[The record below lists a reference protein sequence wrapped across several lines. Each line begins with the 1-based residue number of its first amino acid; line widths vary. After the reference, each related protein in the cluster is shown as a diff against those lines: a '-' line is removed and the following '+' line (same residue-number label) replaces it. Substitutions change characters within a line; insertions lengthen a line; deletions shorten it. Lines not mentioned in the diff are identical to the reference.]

1 MSRRQSGILASS
13 RRIAAMVN
21 RYGYL
26 MLASWPRILD
36 LAYWPCIQMILWGLI
51 NRYLVLQQSGPVMQG
66 AGVLISA
73 ALLWDILYRAQ
84 LGVSLVFF
92 EELYSRNL
100 GNLFISPLRPSE
112 LAVSLLLVSLLRTL
126 FGVGVAA
133 GLAIVLYEFSIF
145 QLGLPL
151 LAFFTN
157 LLVMGW
163 AIGLMI
169 VAMVMRFGLGM
180 EGFAWAI
187 IFAFAP
193 LSGIYYPLSVLPDG
207 VRQIAWFLPS
217 SHVFEG
223 MRALM
228 APGGV
233 FLTDQFFEAAIL
245 NGAYMSAGI
254 ALFAW
259 SVHKARQKGLLL
271 QSGE

>member
-1 MSRRQSGILASS
+1 MSVQQSGTRASF
-13 RRIAAMVN
+13 RRISAMVT

-26 MLASWPRILD
+26 MLASWPRLLE
-36 LAYWPCIQMILWGLI
+36 LAYWPTIQMILWGLI
-51 NRYLVLQQSGPVMQG
+51 NRYLMGQAGGTLKG

-100 GNLFISPLRPSE
+100 GNLFVSPLRPGE
-112 LAVSLLLVSLLRTL
+112 LASSLLIVSLLRTL

-133 GLAIVLYEFSIF
+133 GLAFVLYEFSIF

-151 LAFFTN
+151 LAFFSN
-157 LLVMGW
+157 LLIMGW
-163 AIGLMI
+163 SIGLMI
-169 VAMVMRFGLGM
+169 AAMVLRYGLGM

-207 VRQIAWFLPS
+207 LREIAWFLPS

-223 MRALM
+223 MRELMDSGRFLNEELIDAALIN
-228 APGGV
+228 GV
-233 FLTDQFFEAAIL
+233 YLSVSIRLFFMAIL
-245 NGAYMSAGI
+245 
-254 ALFAW
+254 
-259 SVHKARQKGLLL
+259 KARERGLIL

>member
-1 MSRRQSGILASS
+1 
-13 RRIAAMVN
+13 MVT

-26 MLASWPRILD
+26 MLASWPRLLE
-36 LAYWPCIQMILWGLI
+36 LAYWPTIQMILWGLI
-51 NRYLVLQQSGPVMQG
+51 NRYLMGQAGAAIQG

-100 GNLFISPLRPSE
+100 GNLFVSPLRPAE
-112 LAVSLLLVSLLRTL
+112 LACSLLIVSLLRTL

-133 GLAIVLYEFSIF
+133 TLAYLLYEFSIF

-151 LAFFTN
+151 IAFFSN
-157 LLVMGW
+157 LLIMGW

-169 VAMVMRFGLGM
+169 AAMVLRYGLGM

-207 VRQIAWFLPS
+207 IRQIAWFLPS

-223 MRALM
+223 MRELMNSGQFLKAELIDAALIN
-228 APGGV
+228 GV
-233 FLTDQFFEAAIL
+233 YLLLGIKLFFVAI
-245 NGAYMSAGI
+245 
-254 ALFAW
+254 
-259 SVHKARQKGLLL
+259 HQARKKGLIL

>member
-1 MSRRQSGILASS
+1 MSLSQSGIRASS
-13 RRIAAMVN
+13 RRIAAMVT

-26 MLASWPRILD
+26 MLASWPRLLE
-36 LAYWPCIQMILWGLI
+36 LAYWPTIQMILWGLI
-51 NRYLVLQQSGPVMQG
+51 NRYLMGQAGATLQG

-100 GNLFISPLRPSE
+100 GNLFVSPLRPGE
-112 LAVSLLLVSLLRTL
+112 LAGSLLIVSLLRTL

-133 GLAIVLYEFSIF
+133 ALAWVLYEFSIF

-151 LAFFTN
+151 LAFFSN
-157 LLVMGW
+157 LLIMGW

-169 VAMVMRFGLGM
+169 VAMVLRYGLGM

-193 LSGIYYPLSVLPDG
+193 LSGIYYPLSVLPEG

-228 APGGV
+228 ATGE
-233 FLTDQFFEAAIL
+233 FQYDQLIDAGLL
-245 NGAYMSAGI
+245 NGVYLVLGLSLYAVA
-254 ALFAW
+254 
-259 SVHKARQKGLLL
+259 VHKAREKGLLL

>member
-1 MSRRQSGILASS
+1 MRVRQSGPRASV
-13 RRIAAMVN
+13 RRVFAMVT

-26 MLASWPRILD
+26 MLASWPRLLE
-36 LAYWPCIQMILWGLI
+36 LAYWPTIQMILWGLI
-51 NRYLVLQQSGPVMQG
+51 NRYLMGQAGATLQG

-100 GNLFISPLRPSE
+100 GNLFVSPLRPGE
-112 LAVSLLLVSLLRTL
+112 LASSLLIVSLLRTL

-133 GLAIVLYEFSIF
+133 GLAFLLYEFSIF
-145 QLGLPL
+145 RLGLPL
-151 LAFFTN
+151 LAFFSN

-169 VAMVMRFGLGM
+169 VAMVLRYGLGM

-228 APGGV
+228 ATGE
-233 FLTDQFFEAAIL
+233 FQSDQLLQSALLNLVYLALGLSLYALAI
-245 NGAYMSAGI
+245 Y
-254 ALFAW
+254 
-259 SVHKARQKGLLL
+259 KAREKGLLL

>member
-1 MSRRQSGILASS
+1 
-13 RRIAAMVN
+13 MVT

-26 MLASWPRILD
+26 MLASWPRLLE
-36 LAYWPCIQMILWGLI
+36 LAYWPTIQMILWGLI
-51 NRYLVLQQSGPVMQG
+51 NRYLMGQAGATLQGS
-66 AGVLISA
+66 GVLISA

-100 GNLFISPLRPSE
+100 GNLFVSPLRPGE
-112 LAVSLLLVSLLRTL
+112 LACSLLIVSLLRTL

-133 GLAIVLYEFSIF
+133 ALAFVLYEFSIF
-145 QLGLPL
+145 QLGLAL
-151 LAFFTN
+151 LAFFSN
-157 LLVMGW
+157 LLIMGW

-169 VAMVMRFGLGM
+169 VAMVLRYGLGM

-223 MRALM
+223 MRELMSSGIFLAEELMTAAL
-228 APGGV
+228 
-233 FLTDQFFEAAIL
+233 L
-245 NGAYMSAGI
+245 NGVYLLLGVL
-254 ALFAW
+254 LFFGA
-259 SVHKARQKGLLL
+259 VCQARQRGLIL

>member
-1 MSRRQSGILASS
+1 MILSQSGIGASS
-13 RRIAAMVN
+13 RRIAAMVT

-26 MLASWPRILD
+26 MLASWPRLLE
-36 LAYWPCIQMILWGLI
+36 LAYWPTIQMVLWGLI
-51 NRYLVLQQSGPVMQG
+51 NQYLMGQAGAPIQG

-100 GNLFISPLRPSE
+100 GNLFVSPLRPGE
-112 LAVSLLLVSLLRTL
+112 LALSLLIVSCLRTL
-126 FGVGVAA
+126 FGVGVATA
-133 GLAIVLYEFSIF
+133 LAYVLYEFSIF
-145 QLGLPL
+145 KLGFPL
-151 LAFFTN
+151 LIFFSN

-169 VAMVMRFGLGM
+169 VAMVLRYGLGM

-193 LSGIYYPLSVLPDG
+193 LSGIYYPLSVLPEG

-223 MRALM
+223 MRELMNSGFFLKEELIIAALINCVYLLV
-228 APGGV
+228 GS
-233 FLTDQFFEAAIL
+233 LLFFGAI
-245 NGAYMSAGI
+245 
-254 ALFAW
+254 FQ
-259 SVHKARQKGLLL
+259 ARQKGLIL

>member
-1 MSRRQSGILASS
+1 
-13 RRIAAMVN
+13 MVT

-26 MLASWPRILD
+26 MLASWPRLLE
-36 LAYWPCIQMILWGLI
+36 LAYWPTIQMILWGLI
-51 NRYLVLQQSGPVMQG
+51 NRYLMGQAGATLQG

-100 GNLFISPLRPSE
+100 GNLFVSPLRPGE
-112 LAVSLLLVSLLRTL
+112 LAGSLLIVSLLRTL

-133 GLAIVLYEFSIF
+133 ALAWVLYEFSIF

-151 LAFFTN
+151 LAFFSN
-157 LLVMGW
+157 LLIMGW

-169 VAMVMRFGLGM
+169 VAMVLRYGLGM

-193 LSGIYYPLSVLPDG
+193 LSGIYYPLSVLPQG
-207 VRQIAWFLPS
+207 VREIAWFLPS

-223 MRALM
+223 MRAVM
-228 APGGV
+228 ASGK
-233 FLTDQFFEAAIL
+233 FETDQLITAALL
-245 NGAYMSAGI
+245 NGVYL
-254 ALFAW
+254 ALGLSLYALA
-259 SVHKARQKGLLL
+259 VHKAREKGLLL

>member
-1 MSRRQSGILASS
+1 MRSQQSGIRPSF
-13 RRIAAMVN
+13 RRISAMVT

-26 MLASWPRILD
+26 MLASWPRLLE
-36 LAYWPCIQMILWGLI
+36 LAYWPTIQMILWGLI
-51 NRYLVLQQSGPVMQG
+51 NQYLVGQAGATLQS
-66 AGVLISA
+66 AGILISA

-100 GNLFISPLRPSE
+100 GNLFVSPLRPWE
-112 LAVSLLLVSLLRTL
+112 LAGSLLIVSLLRTL
-126 FGVGVAA
+126 FGVGVGAA
-133 GLAIVLYEFSIF
+133 LAFVLYEFSIF

-151 LAFFTN
+151 LAFFSN
-157 LLVMGW
+157 LIIMGW

-169 VAMVMRFGLGM
+169 VAMVLRYGLGM

-193 LSGIYYPLSVLPDG
+193 LSGIYYPLSVLPEAI
-207 VRQIAWFLPS
+207 REIAWFLPS

-228 APGGV
+228 ASGEFMADELIKAALLNCMYLALGV
-233 FLTDQFFEAAIL
+233 SLYAVA
-245 NGAYMSAGI
+245 
-254 ALFAW
+254 
-259 SVHKARQKGLLL
+259 VHKARELGLLL

>member
-1 MSRRQSGILASS
+1 MIIDQSGFKASF
-13 RRIAAMVN
+13 RRISAMVT

-26 MLASWPRILD
+26 MLASWPRLLE
-36 LAYWPCIQMILWGLI
+36 LAYWPTIQMILWGLI
-51 NRYLVLQQSGPVMQG
+51 NRHLMGQTDATVQG
-66 AGVLISA
+66 AGILISA

-100 GNLFISPLRPSE
+100 GNLFVSPLRPGE
-112 LAVSLLLVSLLRTL
+112 LAASLLIVSLLRTL
-126 FGVGVAA
+126 FGVGIAA
-133 GLAIVLYEFSIF
+133 ALAWVLYEFSIF
-145 QLGLPL
+145 KLGFPL
-151 LAFFTN
+151 LAFFSN
-157 LLVMGW
+157 LLIMGW

-169 VAMVMRFGLGM
+169 VAMVLRYGLGM

-207 VRQIAWFLPS
+207 VREIAWFLPS

-223 MRALM
+223 MRTLM
-228 APGGV
+228 ATGV
-233 FLTDQFFEAAIL
+233 FQSDQLLLAALL
-245 NGAYMSAGI
+245 NVFYLVLGLSLY
-254 ALFAW
+254 ALAI
-259 SVHKARQKGLLL
+259 HTARKNGLLL